1 MTLVELHPDQL
12 RSISGGEAAAPS
24 GQAAPADNG
33 PAFGRCG
40 PADRWRWLG
49 DVYTPECRA
58 HDAAVRGAISNGSS
72 RVGAHVRALPLL
84 PSAIGSYLRERF

>member
-1 MTLVELHPDQL
+1 MTLVELRPDQL
-12 RSISGGEAAAPS
+12 RSILGGEQAAAS
-24 GQAAPADNG
+24 GQPAPANG

-40 PADRWRWLG
+40 PEDRWRWLG
-49 DVYTPECRA
+49 DVYTPECSA
-58 HDAAVRGAISNGSS
+58 HDAAVRGAIANGSS